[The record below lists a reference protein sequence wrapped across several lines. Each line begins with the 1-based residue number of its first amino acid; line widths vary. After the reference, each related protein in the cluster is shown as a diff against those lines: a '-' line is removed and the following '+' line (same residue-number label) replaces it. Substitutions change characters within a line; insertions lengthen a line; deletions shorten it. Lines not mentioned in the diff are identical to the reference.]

1 MIDTFTSNRINNTLN
16 RIQLKVNKVHKGS
29 TFRKWFLSFNLKVAN
44 DKTVLIDSGRL
55 FYNLGPATVKAR
67 SISVSVSI
75 YAQRAPRLLDRSDL
89 GGLS

>member
-44 DKTVLIDSGRL
+44 DKTVLIR
-55 FYNLGPATVKAR
+55 VR
-67 SISVSVSI
+67 V
-75 YAQRAPRLLDRSDL
+75 RW
-89 GGLS
+89 